1 MMFKISEKANPNYL
15 SQIVRLDNIVPH
27 PNADRLQIAV
37 IQGNSVIVSLDAKE
51 GDVYVYFPLE
61 CAINKEFLSWG
72 NSFSDK
78 SMNADKEVVGFFNS
92 KGRVRAV
99 KLRSVPSMG
108 YALPFDKFCDWLKEK
123 TGKSVDFKE
132 DLINKEFDSY
142 GDILVCEKYV
152 NPVALSKQNKE
163 KKNQKK
169 VVREPKVVDSQFHF
183 HINTPQLRKLINNIS
198 PNDYIAITRKLH
210 GTSWVAARLLCN
222 KRLTWREHL
231 LEEFGVDINTS
242 EYDLLWASR
251 KVLKNGYREVDI
263 WRYVRELKKKIFKN
277 GIFGTGVWEDIREI
291 KRKIFEDTFPN
302 SMKNHFYSYDLW
314 EDIAKSVEYGIQDS
328 ITLYGE
334 SVGYTKTGSFIQ
346 NGYDYGCKPG
356 TFKTYIY
363 RITTTNQSGQ
373 VYEFS
378 HNQVKD
384 YCEKFGL
391 TMVPELYYGKA
402 KDLYPDLSVK
412 EHWHE
417 NFLQRLIEDYLEKDC
432 DLCKS
437 QKVPDEG
444 ICLRKDIFD
453 IEVYKLKSFKFLE
466 WETKQLDDENYL
478 DMESQDA

>member
-15 SQIVRLDNIVPH
+15 AAIVRLDHIVPH

-37 IQGNSVIVSLDAKE
+37 VQGNSVIVSLDAKE

-78 SMNADKEVVGFFNS
+78 TMNSDTEIAGFFG
-92 KGRVRAV
+92 KQGRVKAV
-99 KLRSVPSMG
+99 KLRGAPSMG
-108 YALPFDKFCDWLKEK
+108 YAVPRNKLEMWLSEKEK
-123 TGKSVDFKE
+123 KAVIISD
-132 DLINKEFDSY
+132 DLIGKEFDSY

-183 HINTPQLRKLINNIS
+183 HINTPQLRKLVHNIS

-222 KRLTWREHL
+222 KKLTWQEKVL
-231 LEEFGVDINTS
+231 KKFGVKIVDT

-251 KVLKNGYREVDI
+251 RVLKNGYLEVGNKD
-263 WRYVRELKKKIFKN
+263 
-277 GIFGTGVWEDIREI
+277 
-291 KRKIFEDTFPN
+291 
-302 SMKNHFYSYDLW
+302 HFYSYDLW
-314 EDIAKSVEYGIQDS
+314 EDIAKSVEYAIQDS

-346 NGYDYGCKPG
+346 NGYDYGCEPG

-378 HNQVKD
+378 HNQVKE
-384 YCEKFGL
+384 YCERFGL

-478 DMESQDA
+478 DMESQDV

>member
-1 MMFKISEKANPNYL
+1 MFKISEKSNPNYL
-15 SQIVRLDNIVPH
+15 AQIIKLENIQPH

-37 IQGNSVIVSLDAKE
+37 VQGNSVIVSLDAKE

-61 CAINKEFLSWG
+61 CAINKEFLSWS

-78 SMNADKEVVGFFNS
+78 TMNSDTEIAGFFG
-92 KGRVRAV
+92 KQGRVKAV
-99 KLRSVPSMG
+99 KLRGAPSMG
-108 YALPFDKFCDWLKEK
+108 YAVPRNKLEMWLSEKEK
-123 TGKSVDFKE
+123 KAVIISD
-132 DLINKEFDSY
+132 DLIGKEFDSY
-142 GDILVCEKYV
+142 NDIIICEKYV
-152 NPVALSKQNKE
+152 NLVALKKQNKE

-183 HINTPQLRKLINNIS
+183 HINTPQLRKLVHNIS

-222 KRLTWREHL
+222 KRLTWQEKVL
-231 LEEFGVDINTS
+231 KKFSVKIVDT

-251 KVLKNGYREVDI
+251 RVLKNGYLEVGNKD
-263 WRYVRELKKKIFKN
+263 
-277 GIFGTGVWEDIREI
+277 
-291 KRKIFEDTFPN
+291 
-302 SMKNHFYSYDLW
+302 HFYSYDLW
-314 EDIAKSVEYGIQDS
+314 EDIAKSVEYAIQDS

-334 SVGYTKTGSFIQ
+334 AVGYLKTGGYIQ
-346 NGYDYGCKPG
+346 NGYDYGCEPG

-363 RITTTNQSGQ
+363 RITTTNRSGQ

-378 HNQVKD
+378 HKQVKE
-384 YCEKFGL
+384 YCERFGL

-417 NFLQRLIEDYLEKDC
+417 NFLQRLIDDYLEKDC
-432 DLCKS
+432 DLCVS
-437 QKVPDEG
+437 QKKSVPDEG

-466 WETKQLDDENYL
+466 WETKQLDDENFV
-478 DMESQDA
+478 DMESVDV

>member
-15 SQIVRLDNIVPH
+15 AAIVRLDNIVPH

-37 IQGNSVIVSLDAKE
+37 VQGNSVIVSLDAKE

-78 SMNADKEVVGFFNS
+78 TMNSDTEIAGFFG
-92 KGRVRAV
+92 KQGRVKAV
-99 KLRSVPSMG
+99 KLRGAPSMG
-108 YALPFDKFCDWLKEK
+108 YAVPRNKLEMWLSEKEK
-123 TGKSVDFKE
+123 KAVIISD
-132 DLINKEFDSY
+132 DLIGKEFDSY

-183 HINTPQLRKLINNIS
+183 HINTPQLRKLVHNIS

-222 KRLTWREHL
+222 KKLTWQEKVL
-231 LEEFGVDINTS
+231 KKFGVKIVDT

-251 KVLKNGYREVDI
+251 RVLKNGYLEVGNKD
-263 WRYVRELKKKIFKN
+263 
-277 GIFGTGVWEDIREI
+277 
-291 KRKIFEDTFPN
+291 
-302 SMKNHFYSYDLW
+302 HFYSYDLW
-314 EDIAKSVEYGIQDS
+314 EDIAKSVEYAIQDS

-346 NGYDYGCKPG
+346 NGYDYGCEPG

-378 HNQVKD
+378 HNQVKE
-384 YCEKFGL
+384 YCERFGL

-478 DMESQDA
+478 DMESQDV

>member
-1 MMFKISEKANPNYL
+1 MFKISEKANPNYL

-78 SMNADKEVVGFFNS
+78 TLNSNREVVGFFNS
-92 KGRVRAV
+92 KGRVRAL

-108 YALPFDKFCDWLKEK
+108 YALPFDKFCNWLEEK
-123 TGKSVDFKE
+123 TSKSVEFKE

-152 NPVALSKQNKE
+152 NPVALKKQNKE

-169 VVREPKVVDSQFHF
+169 VVREPKVVDSQFYF
-183 HINTPQLRKLINNIS
+183 HINTPQLRKLIHNIS

-222 KRLTWREHL
+222 KRLTWQEKL
-231 LEEFGVDINTS
+231 LKRFGVKIVDT

-251 KVLKNGYREVDI
+251 RVLKNGYLEVGNKD
-263 WRYVRELKKKIFKN
+263 
-277 GIFGTGVWEDIREI
+277 
-291 KRKIFEDTFPN
+291 
-302 SMKNHFYSYDLW
+302 HFYSYDFW
-314 EDIAKSVEYGIQDS
+314 EEIAKSVEYAIQDS

-334 SVGYTKTGSFIQ
+334 ATGYTKTGSFIQ
-346 NGYDYGCKPG
+346 NGYDYGCEPG

-402 KDLYPDLSVK
+402 GDLYPELSVK

-466 WETKQLDDENYL
+466 WETKQLDDENYV
-478 DMESQDA
+478 DMESGDDDA

>member
-1 MMFKISEKANPNYL
+1 MFKISEKANPNYL
-15 SQIVRLDNIVPH
+15 SQVVRLDNIVPH

-78 SMNADKEVVGFFNS
+78 TMNSNKEVVGFFG
-92 KGRVRAV
+92 KHGRVKALR
-99 KLRSVPSMG
+99 LRSVPSMG
-108 YALPFDKFCDWLKEK
+108 YALPFDKLCNWLEEK

-132 DLINKEFDSY
+132 NLVGTEFDSY
-142 GDILVCEKYV
+142 DDILVCEKYV
-152 NPVALSKQNKE
+152 NPVALKKQNKE

-169 VVREPKVVDSQFHF
+169 VVREPKVVDGQFKF
-183 HINTPQLRKLINNIS
+183 HQDTVQLKKSIHNIS

-222 KRLTWREHL
+222 KKLTWQEKL
-231 LEEFGVDINTS
+231 LKKFGVKIVDT

-251 KVLKNGYREVDI
+251 RVLKNGYVEVGNKD
-263 WRYVRELKKKIFKN
+263 
-277 GIFGTGVWEDIREI
+277 
-291 KRKIFEDTFPN
+291 
-302 SMKNHFYSYDLW
+302 HFYSYDLW
-314 EDIAKSVEYGIQDS
+314 EEIAKSVEYAIQDS

-334 SVGYTKTGSFIQ
+334 CVGYTKNGGYIQ
-346 NGYDYGCKPG
+346 NGYDYGCPVG
-356 TFKTYIY
+356 QFKTYIY

-378 HNQVKD
+378 HKQVKE
-384 YCEKFGL
+384 YCERFNL
-391 TMVPELYYGKA
+391 TMVPELYCGKA
-402 KDLYPDLSVK
+402 GDLYPDLSVK

-417 NFLQRLIEDYLEKDC
+417 NFLQRLIDDYLEKDC

-466 WETKQLDDENYL
+466 WETKQLDDENFV
-478 DMESQDA
+478 DIESQDA

>member
-1 MMFKISEKANPNYL
+1 MFKISEKANPNYL
-15 SQIVRLDNIVPH
+15 AQIFRLDNIVPH
-27 PNADRLQIAV
+27 PNADRLQIAS

-61 CAINKEFLSWG
+61 CAINKEFLSWS

-78 SMNADKEVVGFFNS
+78 TLNANKQAVGFFG
-92 KGRVRAV
+92 KQCRVRAV

-108 YALPFDKFCDWLKEK
+108 YALPFDKFCTWLEEK
-123 TGKSVDFKE
+123 TGKSVEFKE
-132 DLINKEFDSY
+132 DLIGKEFDVY

-152 NPVALSKQNKE
+152 NPVQLKKQNKE

-169 VVREPKVVDSQFHF
+169 VVREPKVVDQQFRF
-183 HINTPQLRKLINNIS
+183 HPDTIQLKKSIHNIS

-222 KRLTWREHL
+222 KRLTRWEKL
-231 LEEFGVDINTS
+231 LKKFGVNLVST

-251 KVLKNGYREVDI
+251 RVLKNGYLQVGNKD
-263 WRYVRELKKKIFKN
+263 
-277 GIFGTGVWEDIREI
+277 
-291 KRKIFEDTFPN
+291 
-302 SMKNHFYSYDLW
+302 HFYSYDLW
-314 EDIAKSVEYGIQDS
+314 EEIAKSVEYGIQDS

-334 SVGYTKTGSFIQ
+334 AVGFTKTGSFIQ
-346 NGYDYGCKPG
+346 NGYDYGCPVG
-356 TFKTYIY
+356 QFKTYIY
-363 RITTTNQSGQ
+363 RITTTSHSGQ

-378 HNQVKD
+378 HKQVKD

-402 KDLYPDLSVK
+402 KDLYPELSVND
-412 EHWHE
+412 HWHE
-417 NFLQRLIEDYLEKDC
+417 NFLQSLIDDYLEKDC

-453 IEVYKLKSFKFLE
+453 SEIYKLKSFKFLE
-466 WETKQLDDENYL
+466 WETKQLDKEDFV
-478 DMESQDA
+478 DIESSDV

>member
-1 MMFKISEKANPNYL
+1 MFNTSEKANPNYL

-37 IQGNSVIVSLDAKE
+37 VQGNSVIVSLDAKE

-61 CAINKEFLSWG
+61 CAINKEFLSWS

-78 SMNADKEVVGFFNS
+78 TMNANTEISGFFG
-92 KGRVRAV
+92 KQCRVKAV
-99 KLRSVPSMG
+99 KLRGAPSMG
-108 YALPFDKFCDWLKEK
+108 YAVPRNKLEMWLSEKEK
-123 TGKSVDFKE
+123 KAIIISD
-132 DLINKEFDSY
+132 DLVGKEFDSY
-142 GDILVCEKYV
+142 NDILICEKYV
-152 NPVALSKQNKE
+152 NPVVLKKQNKE

-183 HINTPQLRKLINNIS
+183 HVNTPQLRRLVHNIS
-198 PNDYIAITRKLH
+198 PEDYIAITRKLH

-222 KRLTWREHL
+222 KRLTWKEKL
-231 LEEFGVDINTS
+231 LKKFGVKIVDT

-251 KVLKNGYREVDI
+251 RVLKNGYLEVGNKD
-263 WRYVRELKKKIFKN
+263 
-277 GIFGTGVWEDIREI
+277 
-291 KRKIFEDTFPN
+291 
-302 SMKNHFYSYDLW
+302 HFYSYDLW
-314 EDIAKSVEYGIQDS
+314 EDIAKSVEYAIQDS

-334 SVGYTKTGSFIQ
+334 ATGYLKTGGFIQ
-346 NGYDYGCKPG
+346 NGYDYGCEPG

-378 HNQVKD
+378 HNQVKE

-402 KDLYPDLSVK
+402 KDLYPDISVK

-417 NFLQRLIEDYLEKDC
+417 NFLQRLIDDYLEKDC

-466 WETKQLDDENYL
+466 WETKQLDNENFV
-478 DMESQDA
+478 DIESQDA

>member
-1 MMFKISEKANPNYL
+1 MFKISEKSNPNYL
-15 SQIVRLDNIVPH
+15 AQVVRLDNIVPH

-51 GDVYVYFPLE
+51 GDIYVYFPLE

-78 SMNADKEVVGFFNS
+78 SINSDKEVSGFFNS

-108 YALPFDKFCDWLKEK
+108 YALPFDKFCNWLKEK

-152 NPVALSKQNKE
+152 NPVALKKQNKE

-183 HINTPQLRKLINNIS
+183 HINTPQLRKLIHNIS

-222 KRLTWREHL
+222 KRLTWQEKL
-231 LEEFGVDINTS
+231 IKKFGVKIVGT

-251 KVLKNGYREVDI
+251 RVLKNGYLEVGNKD
-263 WRYVRELKKKIFKN
+263 
-277 GIFGTGVWEDIREI
+277 
-291 KRKIFEDTFPN
+291 
-302 SMKNHFYSYDLW
+302 HFYSYDLW
-314 EDIAKSVEYGIQDS
+314 EDIAKSVEYAIQDS

-334 SVGYTKTGSFIQ
+334 CVGYLKTGGFIQ
-346 NGYDYGCKPG
+346 HGYDYGCEPG

-378 HNQVKD
+378 HKQVKE

-402 KDLYPDLSVK
+402 KDLYPDLSISD
-412 EHWHE
+412 HWHE
-417 NFLQRLIEDYLEKDC
+417 NFLQRLVDDYLEKDC

-466 WETKQLDDENYL
+466 WETKQLDDENYVDL
-478 DMESQDA
+478 ESQDA

>member
-1 MMFKISEKANPNYL
+1 MFKISEKANPNYL
-15 SQIVRLDNIVPH
+15 SQVVRLDNIVPH

-78 SMNADKEVVGFFNS
+78 TMNSDKEVSGFFG
-92 KGRVRAV
+92 KHGRVKALR
-99 KLRSVPSMG
+99 LRSVPSMG
-108 YALPFDKFCDWLKEK
+108 YALPFDKLCNWLEEK
-123 TGKSVDFKE
+123 TGKSIVFKE
-132 DLINKEFDSY
+132 DLVGTEFDSY
-142 GDILVCEKYV
+142 DDILVCEKYV
-152 NPVALSKQNKE
+152 NPVALKKQNKE

-169 VVREPKVVDSQFHF
+169 VVREPKVVDGQFKF
-183 HINTPQLRKLINNIS
+183 HQDTVQLKKSIHNIS

-222 KRLTWREHL
+222 KRLTWQEKL
-231 LEEFGVDINTS
+231 LKKFGVKIVDT

-251 KVLKNGYREVDI
+251 RVLKNGYLEVGNKD
-263 WRYVRELKKKIFKN
+263 
-277 GIFGTGVWEDIREI
+277 
-291 KRKIFEDTFPN
+291 
-302 SMKNHFYSYDLW
+302 HFYSYDLW
-314 EDIAKSVEYGIQDS
+314 EEIAKSVEYAIQDS

-334 SVGYTKTGSFIQ
+334 CVGYTKNGGYIQ
-346 NGYDYGCKPG
+346 NGYDYGCPVG
-356 TFKTYIY
+356 QFKTYIY

-378 HNQVKD
+378 HNQVKE

-417 NFLQRLIEDYLEKDC
+417 NFLQRLVEDYLEKDC

-466 WETKQLDDENYL
+466 WETKQLDDENFV
-478 DMESQDA
+478 DIESQDA

>member
-15 SQIVRLDNIVPH
+15 AAIVRLDNIVPH

-37 IQGNSVIVSLDAKE
+37 VQGNSVIVSLDAKE

-61 CAINKEFLSWG
+61 CAINKEFLSWS

-78 SMNADKEVVGFFNS
+78 TMNSDTEIAGFFG
-92 KGRVRAV
+92 KQGRVKAV
-99 KLRSVPSMG
+99 KLRGAPSMG
-108 YALPFDKFCDWLKEK
+108 YAVPRNKLEMWLSEKEK
-123 TGKSVDFKE
+123 KAVIISD
-132 DLINKEFDSY
+132 DLIGKEFDSY
-142 GDILVCEKYV
+142 NDIIICEKYV
-152 NPVALSKQNKE
+152 NPVALKKQNKE

-183 HINTPQLRKLINNIS
+183 HINTPQLRKLIHNIS

-222 KRLTWREHL
+222 KRLTWQEKVL
-231 LEEFGVDINTS
+231 KKFGVKIVDT

-251 KVLKNGYREVDI
+251 RVLKNGYLEVGNKD
-263 WRYVRELKKKIFKN
+263 
-277 GIFGTGVWEDIREI
+277 
-291 KRKIFEDTFPN
+291 
-302 SMKNHFYSYDLW
+302 HFYSYDLW
-314 EDIAKSVEYGIQDS
+314 EDIAKSVEYAIQDS

-346 NGYDYGCKPG
+346 NGYDYGCPVG
-356 TFKTYIY
+356 QFKTYIY

-378 HNQVKD
+378 HNQVKE

-402 KDLYPDLSVK
+402 KDLYPELSVK

>member
-1 MMFKISEKANPNYL
+1 MFKISEKSNPNYL
-15 SQIVRLDNIVPH
+15 AQIIKLENIQPH

-37 IQGNSVIVSLDAKE
+37 VQGNSVIVSLDAKE

-61 CAINKEFLSWG
+61 CAINKEFLSWS

-78 SMNADKEVVGFFNS
+78 TMNSDTEIAGFFG
-92 KGRVRAV
+92 KQGRVKAV
-99 KLRSVPSMG
+99 KLRGAPSMG
-108 YALPFDKFCDWLKEK
+108 YAVPRNKLEMWLSEKEK
-123 TGKSVDFKE
+123 KAVIISD
-132 DLINKEFDSY
+132 DLIGKEFDSY
-142 GDILVCEKYV
+142 NDIIICEKYV
-152 NPVALSKQNKE
+152 NPVALKKQNKE

-169 VVREPKVVDSQFHF
+169 VVREPKVVDSQFYF
-183 HINTPQLRKLINNIS
+183 HINTPQLRKLIHNIS

-222 KRLTWREHL
+222 KKLTWQEKL
-231 LEEFGVDINTS
+231 LKRFGVKIVDT

-251 KVLKNGYREVDI
+251 RVLKNGYLEVGNKD
-263 WRYVRELKKKIFKN
+263 
-277 GIFGTGVWEDIREI
+277 
-291 KRKIFEDTFPN
+291 
-302 SMKNHFYSYDLW
+302 HFYSYDLW
-314 EDIAKSVEYGIQDS
+314 EEIAKSVEYAIQDS

-334 SVGYTKTGSFIQ
+334 CVGYTNTGSFIQ
-346 NGYDYGCKPG
+346 NGYDYGCPVG
-356 TFKTYIY
+356 QFKTYIY

-402 KDLYPDLSVK
+402 GDLYPELSVK

-466 WETKQLDDENYL
+466 WETKQLDKEDFV
-478 DMESQDA
+478 DIESSDV

>member
-1 MMFKISEKANPNYL
+1 MFKISEKANPNYL

-78 SMNADKEVVGFFNS
+78 ILNANKEAVGFFG
-92 KGRVRAV
+92 KHGRVRAV

-108 YALPFDKFCDWLKEK
+108 YALPFDKFCNWLEEK
-123 TGKSVDFKE
+123 TGKSVEFKD
-132 DLINKEFDSY
+132 DLIGKEFDSY

-152 NPVALSKQNKE
+152 NPVALKKQNKE
-163 KKNQKK
+163 KKNQNK
-169 VVREPKVVDSQFHF
+169 VVREPKVVDSQFRF
-183 HINTPQLRKLINNIS
+183 HYDTVQLKKSIHNIS

-222 KRLTWREHL
+222 KRLTWQEKL
-231 LEEFGVDINTS
+231 LKKFGVKIVDT

-251 KVLKNGYREVDI
+251 RVLKNGYLEVGNKD
-263 WRYVRELKKKIFKN
+263 
-277 GIFGTGVWEDIREI
+277 
-291 KRKIFEDTFPN
+291 
-302 SMKNHFYSYDLW
+302 HFYSYDLW
-314 EDIAKSVEYGIQDS
+314 EDIAKSVEYAIQDS

-334 SVGYTKTGSFIQ
+334 CVGFTKNGGYIQ
-346 NGYDYGCKPG
+346 NGYDYGCPVG
-356 TFKTYIY
+356 QFKTYIY

-417 NFLQRLIEDYLEKDC
+417 NFLQRLIDDYLEKDC

-453 IEVYKLKSFKFLE
+453 SEIYKLKSFKFLE
-466 WETKQLDDENYL
+466 WETKQLDDENFV
-478 DMESQDA
+478 DIESQDA